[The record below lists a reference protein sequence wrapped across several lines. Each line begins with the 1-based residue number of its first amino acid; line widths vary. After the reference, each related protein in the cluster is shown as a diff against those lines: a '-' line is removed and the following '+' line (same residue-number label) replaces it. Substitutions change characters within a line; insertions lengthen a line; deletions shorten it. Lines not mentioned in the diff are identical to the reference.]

1 MDTLYPRKKCIYT
14 LSHMKASGEAA
25 KGCWPRHSGS
35 ISTAKAEFE
44 DQESALRDAALASLL
59 FGLALLTYASTRAM
73 RVIGGDSGELMAM
86 SCQRGVAHPPGYP
99 LLTMLGS
106 RCEISVLPMLV
117 LCLPK
122 MSGVCDPSVLQ
133 LAARVSGYLWAAV
146 CKALAAVG
154 NHGLLLRRPPSIGRY
169 RLCLFAIVV
178 LALHFFSR
186 ANSWA

>member
-1 MDTLYPRKKCIYT
+1 M
-14 LSHMKASGEAA
+14 AEN
-25 KGCWPRHSGS
+25 
-35 ISTAKAEFE
+35 TAE
-44 DQESALRDAALASLL
+44 DAALAALVG
-59 FGLALLTYASTRAM
+59 GLALLTYASTRAM
-73 RVIGGDSGELMAM
+73 RVLGGDSGELMAM

-106 RCEISVLPMLV
+106 RCVTSVLPMLV

-133 LAARVSGYLWAAV
+133 LAARMSGYLWAAV
-146 CKALAAVG
+146 SKALAAVG
-154 NHGLLLRRPPSIGRY
+154 NHGLLLRRPPSTVRY
-169 RLCLFAIVV
+169 RLWVFAIVV